1 MNEKGSV
8 FGGMLLVVGCCVGA
22 GMLGL
27 PIVTGLAGFFPSLFM
42 LIAAW
47 AFMTLT
53 GLLLVEVNGWFPE
66 RVNLL
71 TMTENTLGKI
81 GKAVC
86 WITYLFLFYAV
97 LVGYISGIG
106 GLFTTFF
113 QSAFSLRVPEW
124 IGSLFFVLLFGWIV
138 YSGTRRVDLCNR
150 GLMVGKIGAFILLLC
165 FGVSFM
171 KPTLL
176 LHFDPKYTF
185 ISLPL
190 LIISFGFHNIVPSL
204 VDYLKGD
211 IKKVRFTIICGSLL
225 TLALYLVWEVFVL
238 ALIPVVGENG
248 LEMSLKHDREASQ
261 ALTTVV
267 GSSWISVF
275 AQALAFFAILTSFI
289 SIALSLVHFLADGLK
304 ISYKRQENG
313 YLCSLALAP
322 PLCVSLF
329 YPKLFFKALNFA
341 GGICTVILFGI
352 LPVLMVFVGRR
363 RRKESGYLVAGGKW
377 TLSYALFFALFVLVL
392 QLCNLF

>member
-8 FGGMLLVVGCCVGA
+8 FGGMLLVVGCSVGA

-27 PIVTGLAGFFPSLFM
+27 PIVTGLAGFFPSLVM

-47 AFMTLT
+47 AFMMLT
-53 GLLLVEVNGWFPE
+53 GLLLVEVNSWFE
-66 RVNLL
+66 GRVNLL
-71 TMTENTLGKI
+71 TMAENTLGKA
-81 GKAVC
+81 GKAIC

-106 GLFTTFF
+106 GLFSTFF
-113 QSAFSLRVPEW
+113 QSAFSLRVPQW
-124 IGSLFFVLLFGWIV
+124 MGSLFFVLLFGWII

-171 KPTLL
+171 RPPLL
-176 LHFDPKYTF
+176 LHFDLKYTF

-190 LIISFGFHNIVPSL
+190 LIISFGFHNIIPSL
-204 VDYLKGD
+204 MDYLKRD
-211 IKKVRFTIICGSLL
+211 IKKVRLTIFCGSLL
-225 TLALYLVWEVFVL
+225 TLALYLIWQAFVL
-238 ALIPVVGENG
+238 ALIPVGGENG
-248 LEMSLKHDREASQ
+248 IEMSLKHDREASQ
-261 ALTTVV
+261 ALTAAI

-275 AQALAFFAILTSFI
+275 AQVLAFFAILTSFI

-313 YLCSLALAP
+313 YLCSLALLP
-322 PLCVSLF
+322 PLMISLF
-329 YPKLFFKALNFA
+329 YPRLFFKALNFA

-352 LPVLMVFVGRR
+352 LPAAMIFVGRR
-363 RRKESGYLVAGGKW
+363 SRNESGYLVAGGKW
-377 TLSYALFFALFVLVL
+377 TLGYAFFFALFVLVL
-392 QLCNLF
+392 QLCNFL